1 MPTFRFLVPKLQL
14 KTICE
19 EKTERDVEQ
28 VLGNLPQGLDE
39 YYARML
45 HRINTQT
52 ASLKALAF
60 RCFRFVLYAS
70 RPLRIEE
77 LRDALAMIKPVANR
91 KELNLYRE
99 ADILDACGG
108 FFIVERSSS
117 IVRPIHITIWSFLEN
132 NFRDMNNE
140 RVLNRAKAQEEFA
153 IACILYLQIEF
164 RKDGPCQDPQQ
175 LHQTI
180 RSNPFLFY
188 AAQNFDYHISKIPSI
203 HPGIVQSFN
212 KLLAGPERPGDE
224 GPDFDRP
231 ERANRAIG
239 AILQIRLLRNPFDP
253 VGIRDGFDRNRYS
266 VTAATMLYVTQLQ
279 GVRWLTRE
287 ARWPIPQAV
296 PSIHSAA
303 AAGRKEILIE
313 LLDKAVDV
321 NEEDKYGVQPLYYAC
336 RYGHYA
342 LALILVSRKA
352 NVNHVSSKGH
362 ALYIACSKGYSTI
375 VHMLLRN
382 NAEVNLP
389 GGPFGNALVAACNGG
404 RLEIVRLLLSHKS
417 TIERSPMQRF
427 SALHE
432 AILGGQ
438 KQIVALLLE
447 NGADVNETMKGK
459 AALFVAVE
467 SQKEDIVSLLI
478 DKKADINVYHPTD
491 ATALHVAIRKSR
503 KGQGETRLAE
513 LLLRNGTIVHG
524 TENWTPALHAAVE
537 VGSMD
542 MVQLLLRYNA
552 DINEAAKDGATAF
565 SIAGREGLTKIGQ
578 VLIGNGANL
587 EEQGSEALTWAA
599 KGGHVGM
606 VRWLLDIG
614 VDVNAGHGLEFA
626 ATTVMVEEIQPEGE
640 PRRKTRIEE
649 TVELLLDRGS
659 SHGSEALKVAIAFDN
674 KRIVEILRERGFEE
688 DAEEEQLDCDDNY
701 GGKGEN

>member
-1 MPTFRFLVPKLQL
+1 
-14 KTICE
+14 
-19 EKTERDVEQ
+19 
-28 VLGNLPQGLDE
+28 
-39 YYARML
+39 
-45 HRINTQT
+45 
-52 ASLKALAF
+52 
-60 RCFRFVLYAS
+60 
-70 RPLRIEE
+70 
-77 LRDALAMIKPVANR
+77 
-91 KELNLYRE
+91 
-99 ADILDACGG
+99 
-108 FFIVERSSS
+108 
-117 IVRPIHITIWSFLEN
+117 
-132 NFRDMNNE
+132 
-140 RVLNRAKAQEEFA
+140 
-153 IACILYLQIEF
+153 
-164 RKDGPCQDPQQ
+164 
-175 LHQTI
+175 
-180 RSNPFLFY
+180 
-188 AAQNFDYHISKIPSI
+188 
-203 HPGIVQSFN
+203 
-212 KLLAGPERPGDE
+212 
-224 GPDFDRP
+224 
-231 ERANRAIG
+231 
-239 AILQIRLLRNPFDP
+239 
-253 VGIRDGFDRNRYS
+253 
-266 VTAATMLYVTQLQ
+266 
-279 GVRWLTRE
+279 
-287 ARWPIPQAV
+287 
-296 PSIHSAA
+296 
-303 AAGRKEILIE
+303 
-313 LLDKAVDV
+313 
-321 NEEDKYGVQPLYYAC
+321 
-336 RYGHYA
+336 
-342 LALILVSRKA
+342 
-352 NVNHVSSKGH
+352 
-362 ALYIACSKGYSTI
+362 
-375 VHMLLRN
+375 MLLGN

-417 TIERSPMQRF
+417 AIERSPMQRF

-432 AILGGQ
+432 AILRGQ
-438 KQIVALLLE
+438 KQIAALLLE

-459 AALFVAVE
+459 AALLVAVE

-478 DKKADINVYHPTD
+478 DNKADINVYHPTD

-513 LLLRNGTIVHG
+513 LLLQNGTIVHG

-659 SHGSEALKVAIAFDN
+659 SHGPEALKVAIAFDN

-688 DAEEEQLDCDDNY
+688 DAEEEQLDCDDDY
-701 GGKGEN
+701 GGEGEN